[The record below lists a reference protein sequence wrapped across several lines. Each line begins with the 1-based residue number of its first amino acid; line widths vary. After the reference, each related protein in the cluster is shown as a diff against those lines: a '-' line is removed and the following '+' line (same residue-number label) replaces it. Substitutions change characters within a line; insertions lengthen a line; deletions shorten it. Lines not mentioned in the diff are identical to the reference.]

1 MTTSYARAVMS
12 GNKIIGRRPNLM
24 RVTPVGTSS
33 YSSMHLNIPTEKW
46 TWLNNS
52 WVERLKNLA
61 MFDRWNGREDIKPK
75 YLGDDM
81 VLLVGL
87 TNDRA
92 VQLGIPPHAW
102 DLEYIKQI
110 VLATEEVVIVDD
122 DVDEFQRMD
131 MVRVLIKTSWK
142 PLI

>member
-1 MTTSYARAVMS
+1 
-12 GNKIIGRRPNLM
+12 
-24 RVTPVGTSS
+24 
-33 YSSMHLNIPTEKW
+33 MHLNIPTGKW

-61 MFDRWNGREDIKPK
+61 MFDRVGDKLLWNRREDIKPK

-92 VQLGIPPHAW
+92 IQLVKEETDEGSSLFHS
-102 DLEYIKQI
+102 LEKWN
-110 VLATEEVVIVDD
+110 
-122 DVDEFQRMD
+122 
-131 MVRVLIKTSWK
+131 S
-142 PLI
+142 